1 MLAVAASA
9 VIAAIVIVVLTGGG
23 TERDGTHRSGAAAP
37 GSVLQLASGYLR
49 LPPSEVRRR
58 LSAGETL
65 GEIANSTHGASRSG
79 LIEALAAS
87 GSQAIRQRHLSPGAE
102 RAELTAL
109 RRALASRV
117 DRARRRA
124 GVMRDAARYLGLSEA
139 QLRAR
144 LTGGRTLAQ
153 IAAATPGRSRAGL
166 VGGLVAAR
174 RSALEL
180 ALKEKRITPAAER
193 AAAAKLRARAERQIG
208 RAGG

>member
-1 MLAVAASA
+1 MLALAASA
-9 VIAAIVIVVLTGGG
+9 VIAAVVIIVLTGGG
-23 TERDGTHRSGAAAP
+23 AGRGGTHRSGTAAP
-37 GSVLQLASGYLR
+37 GSVLQIASGYLR

-65 GEIANSTHGASRSG
+65 GDIANSTHGASRSG

-87 GSQAIRQRHLSPGAE
+87 GSQAIRQRHLSPGTE

-109 RRALASRV
+109 RRALAARV

-124 GVMRDAARYLGLSEA
+124 GLIRDAARYLGLSEA
-139 QLRAR
+139 RLRAR

-153 IAAATPGRSRAGL
+153 IAAATSGRSRAGL
-166 VGGLVAAR
+166 IGALVATR
-174 RSALEL
+174 RSALQL

-193 AAAAKLRARAERQIG
+193 AAAAKLRTRAERQIG